1 MSNSPRDAKIPAFPA
16 FPPSPPEG
24 KSDMVLDSDLK
35 ESDIRSAAKEGR
47 LSLRA
52 ADLAPK
58 IIEELAKKF
67 GPDTIV
73 SQIAEC
79 MGATKTISISGR
91 PFETPDY
98 KTRLDTLKLLLQ
110 YQIGM
115 PVARSEVVT
124 HNVDTMQSLESKM
137 QGSPALRRAIGK
149 MLDRSK
155 EKEGEVVEAVTE
167 DISDEEVQEAEQVLR
182 SVGGTEE
189 GETPVQREV
198 RVRSMGEALKV
209 KGTLSPEEKF
219 SR

>member
-1 MSNSPRDAKIPAFPA
+1 MSNSSQNAKIPSFPA
-16 FPPSPPEG
+16 FPDLPPEG
-24 KSDMVLDSDLK
+24 KSDMVLESDLK
-35 ESDIRSAAKEGR
+35 ESDIRTAAKEGR

-73 SQIAEC
+73 NQIAEC
-79 MGATKTISISGR
+79 MGATKTIAISGR

-137 QGSPALRRAIGK
+137 KGSPALRRAIGK

-155 EKEGEVVEAVTE
+155 VEQGEVVETQME
-167 DISDEEVQEAEQVLR
+167 DISEEEEEEAERVLK
-182 SVGGTEE
+182 SIKPEE
-189 GETPVQREV
+189 EEETPVQREV
-198 RVRSMGEALKV
+198 RVRTMGDALRV
-209 KGTLSPEEKF
+209 KGTLDPVEKF